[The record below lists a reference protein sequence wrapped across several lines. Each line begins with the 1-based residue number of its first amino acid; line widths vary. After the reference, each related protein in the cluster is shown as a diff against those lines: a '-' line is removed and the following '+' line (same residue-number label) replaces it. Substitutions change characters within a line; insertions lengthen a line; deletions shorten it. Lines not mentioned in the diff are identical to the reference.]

1 MQLFNGRPAV
11 GLTSPAAA
19 SALAVTGRSA
29 FYGIIVRTDGVNAV
43 TLNVY
48 DNTEASGSKLI
59 PTDTVIPGNVNL
71 AMIEFGTPILA
82 ENGIYVS
89 ASVAGGGSASYQVQY
104 DQ

>member
-1 MQLFNGRPAV
+1 MGIHSEA
-11 GLTSPAAA
+11 GLNRKFVEFAKLLNIYLNHFPKHEKY
-19 SALAVTGRSA
+19 AL
-29 FYGIIVRTDGVNAV
+29 
-43 TLNVY
+43 VY